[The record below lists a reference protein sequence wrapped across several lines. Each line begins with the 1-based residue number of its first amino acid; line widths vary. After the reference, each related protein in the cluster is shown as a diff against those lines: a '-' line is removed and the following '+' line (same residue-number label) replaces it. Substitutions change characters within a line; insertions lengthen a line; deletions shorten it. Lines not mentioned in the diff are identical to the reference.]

1 MSKLSFLHKEILKI
15 LQDSKACYSRPVNS
29 NEIAKLLNITPS
41 YIRGSVMPLKKQN
54 IVGVR
59 RGSGGGFFLL

>member
-1 MSKLSFLHKEILKI
+1 V

-29 NEIAKLLNITPS
+29 FEIAKLLNITPS
-41 YIRGSVMPLKKQN
+41 YIRGSVTPLKKQN
-54 IVGVR
+54 IIGVR